1 MKKRIISIILISAV
15 LGWMYFIYS
24 LSAEPAEVS
33 SETSGRIVR
42 RLCRMIE
49 PEFDD
54 MTFEEQFEMT
64 ERYQFYIR
72 KTAHFSAYTILSLLV
87 GSATCPH
94 TKKKRY
100 RIGTAFVVSVL
111 YAVSDEIHQKFVPGR
126 SGEVRDVLIDSAGV
140 ALGCVLLYIVIVFI
154 NNRRKRYSERF

>member
-1 MKKRIISIILISAV
+1 MKKTIISIILISAV

-42 RLCRMIE
+42 KLCRIIE
-49 PEFDD
+49 PDFED
-54 MTFEEQFEMT
+54 MTPEEQFEMT

-72 KTAHFSAYTILSLLV
+72 KTAHFSAYTILAMLTGAAV
-87 GSATCPH
+87 CPH
-94 TKKKRY
+94 TEKKRY
-100 RIGTAFVVSVL
+100 RIGIAFIVSVL

-126 SGEVRDVLIDSAGV
+126 SGELRDVLIDSAGV
-140 ALGCVLLYIVIVFI
+140 ILGCVLLYLIFVFI
-154 NNRRKRYSERF
+154 KRKRENHS